1 MPWGVA
7 AIRGT
12 FWSNTVSITYCGM
25 TILVGDGDLSSGGQT
40 QTLSPGQSSGIN
52 RQGNPPSPPGPMSPS
67 EAGEWSRQ
75 RG

>member
-40 QTLSPGQSSGIN
+40 QTLSPGQSSGITPG
-52 RQGNPPSPPGPMSPS
+52 REIPPLLQAP
-67 EAGEWSRQ
+67 
-75 RG
+75 